1 MKSLLLLVT
10 IILIAIPGIV
20 YAQTDL
26 KNQDQAAQISDV
38 EGLRAEFKQDVEDPS
53 TKIVKFTMVL
63 KSNIDS
69 DRVRITWT
77 TLGPNFITQDNPYV
91 IQSNVA
97 IGNIVIAKGQ
107 TYNIP
112 ITIGILGDGVNE
124 LVGKAEAFKADSTYI
139 VTVRKNY
146 ATNADSEVLPI
157 TDQYNSVKTGN
168 TIKNVLIVV
177 LIVAAILT
185 AGFFGLKA
193 FLKWL
198 DKDERKNYPEV

>member
-107 TYNIP
+107 TYN
-112 ITIGILGDGVNE
+112 
-124 LVGKAEAFKADSTYI
+124 
-139 VTVRKNY
+139 
-146 ATNADSEVLPI
+146 
-157 TDQYNSVKTGN
+157 
-168 TIKNVLIVV
+168 
-177 LIVAAILT
+177 
-185 AGFFGLKA
+185 
-193 FLKWL
+193 
-198 DKDERKNYPEV
+198 